1 MGRSNMSSLK
11 ITLIPLAICLLLSLN
26 SQISGKPSP
35 KYFIIK
41 TKEKPKKNNDYT
53 GNVNNVGGKIGGIG
67 DGSWN
72 HGDYTIGV
80 PILPKLTKLPK
91 FPKLPK
97 LPSLDYT
104 LDVTNVGGKIGGIG
118 DGSVNSGDYTG
129 NVKNVG
135 GKIGGIGDRSVNS
148 GDYMTIGTANNQGV
162 ITENNNHWHGY
173 WGKK

>member
-1 MGRSNMSSLK
+1 MGRSNMASLK
-11 ITLIPLAICLLLSLN
+11 IILLPLAICLLLSLN
-26 SQISGKPSP
+26 SQVSGKPSP
-35 KYFIIK
+35 KHFLIE
-41 TKEKPKKNNDYT
+41 TKEKAKKNN
-53 GNVNNVGGKIGGIG
+53 
-67 DGSWN
+67 
-72 HGDYTIGV
+72 
-80 PILPKLTKLPK
+80 
-91 FPKLPK
+91 
-97 LPSLDYT
+97 DYT

-118 DGSVNSGDYTG
+118 DGSFNSGDYTG